1 MATTPS
7 HNNRTTRLLRW
18 LVRADHPG
26 TLLTPAEADT
36 FIRRNF
42 RWNYGVML
50 TDGVTFWLAMS
61 FLAYSTIIP
70 LFVSKLTTSTL
81 AIGLVAMLSQGG
93 WHLPQLL
100 SANLVERLSRR
111 KPVIINLGLFLER
124 LPLWLLL
131 IPVAFAFRWPNL
143 ALVLFLLIY
152 AWSQIGAGLVAP
164 AFQDL
169 MARVMPLESR
179 GRFWGSTSALGAG
192 LGLGAAAL
200 TAYLLAT
207 YPFPVD
213 FLVIFALAA
222 TVMTV
227 GWLAIAFA
235 REPALP
241 PREPRQ
247 SQGEYLAALPELV
260 RLDTPFRNYLV
271 GAGLMSLAGMGLGFI
286 TVAAVRRWDVGDGTV
301 GIYTMVMLVGQAGG
315 NLLFGFLADRR
326 GHLLSLRWSAALY
339 AVAFALAWLAPE
351 ESWFFLVFLLLGVAT
366 GAQIVSRIL
375 IVMEFGEPQ
384 RRPTYLGLA
393 NTIGGLASMAGPLV
407 GAWLASI
414 DFGLVF
420 AVSAGISVAAL
431 MVFVVWVQDP
441 LRLAS
446 SA

>member
-1 MATTPS
+1 MTTTPR
-7 HNNRTTRLLRW
+7 HNNRATRLLRW

-26 TLLTPAEADT
+26 TILTPAEADT
-36 FIRRNF
+36 FVRRNF
-42 RWNYGVML
+42 RWNYAVML

-61 FLAYSTIIP
+61 FLAFSTVIP

-81 AIGLVAMLSQGG
+81 ALGLVAMLAQGG

-111 KPVIINLGLFLER
+111 KPVIINLGFFLER
-124 LPLWLLL
+124 LPLWLLV
-131 IPVAFAFRWPNL
+131 IPVALAFRWPGL

-152 AWSQIGAGLVAP
+152 AWAQIGAGLVAP
-164 AFQDL
+164 AFEDL
-169 MARVMPLESR
+169 MARLMPLESR

-207 YPFPVD
+207 YPFPVG
-213 FLVIFALAA
+213 FVAIFALAA
-222 TVMTV
+222 TAATV
-227 GWLAIAFA
+227 GWLVISFA
-235 REPALP
+235 REPSLP

-247 SQGEYLAALPELV
+247 NQREYFAGLPALV
-260 RLDTPFRNYLV
+260 RQDGLFRNYLV

-301 GIYTMVMLVGQAGG
+301 GIYTMVMLVGQAAG

-326 GHLLSLRWSAALY
+326 GHLLSLRWSSALY

-375 IVMEFGEPQ
+375 IIMEFGEPQ

-393 NTIGGLASMAGPLV
+393 NTIGGLASMAGPLLA
-407 GAWLASI
+407 AWLAGI

-420 AVSAGISVAAL
+420 AVSAGISAVALVVL
-431 MVFVVWVQDP
+431 MVWVREP
-441 LRLAS
+441 RLAV
-446 SA
+446 AKG